1 MGVTTM
7 GANGVITKFK
17 NGTTV
22 SCHSAHDGGGSTQYA
37 DFINFFKEKGDDLPK
52 YKNCLEWCAGPGFI
66 GYSLLDAEVCQHVTF
81 MDIHEPAIEDAR
93 NNAIFNNLT
102 DRTSFHTIDAI
113 HKLPTDLKFDLVVA
127 NPPHS
132 LEASE
137 EWLNNKVLFRLI
149 VDLDWKIHEEF
160 FAHITDYLLPG
171 AEVILS
177 QTHQYQIHCE
187 LAEKAGLSFE
197 GYKPAKILTDEING
211 STIEDSGPA
220 LMTFRFIPKTA

>member
-1 MGVTTM
+1 MNVTT
-7 GANGVITKFK
+7 KFE
-17 NGTTV
+17 NGTIV
-22 SCHSAHDGGGSTQYA
+22 SCEQEHDGGGSTQYA

-66 GYSLLDAEVCQHVTF
+66 GYSLLDEEVCQHVTF
-81 MDIHEPAIEDAR
+81 MDIHEPAIDDAR

-102 DRTSFHTIDAI
+102 DRTSFYTIDAI
-113 HKLPTDLKFDLVVA
+113 HKLPTDLKFDLVVG

-132 LEASE
+132 LKASE
-137 EWLNNKVLFRLI
+137 EWLNNKGLFRLI

-177 QTHQYQIHCE
+177 ENDHFPEFIE
-187 LAEKAGLSFE
+187 MAKKVGLIFE
-197 GYKPAKILTDEING
+197 GYKPAKILTDQIYG
-211 STIEDSGPA
+211 SNLVVESGPA
-220 LMTFRFIPKTA
+220 LMTFRFIPKNT

>member
-1 MGVTTM
+1 MSITTE
-7 GANGVITKFK
+7 FE
-17 NGTTV
+17 NGTIV
-22 SCHSAHDGGGSTQYA
+22 SCEQVNDGGGSTQYA
-37 DFINFFKEKGDDLPK
+37 DFIDFFKGKGDDLLT
-52 YKNCLEWCAGPGFI
+52 YKNCLEWCSGPGFI

-93 NNAIFNNLT
+93 TNAIFNNLT

-113 HKLPTDLKFDLVVA
+113 HKLPTDLKFDLVVG
-127 NPPHS
+127 NPPHAQTNEWKDNHES
-132 LEASE
+132 LA
-137 EWLNNKVLFRLI
+137 RMI
-149 VDLDWKIHEEF
+149 VDLDWKIHKEF

-177 QTHQYQIHCE
+177 ETHQHPIHYE

-197 GYKPAKILTDEING
+197 GYKPAKILADQVHG
-211 STIEDSGPA
+211 STIVESGAA

>member
-1 MGVTTM
+1 MSITTE
-7 GANGVITKFK
+7 FE
-17 NGTTV
+17 NGTIV
-22 SCHSAHDGGGSTQYA
+22 SCEQVHDGGGSTQYA
-37 DFINFFKEKGDDLPK
+37 DFIDFFKEKGDDLPK

-113 HKLPTDLKFDLVVA
+113 RKLPTDLKFDLVVA
-127 NPPHS
+127 NPPHTQTS
-132 LEASE
+132 LVSVPHES
-137 EWLNNKVLFRLI
+137 LTRLI

-177 QTHQYQIHCE
+177 ENDKIQVFIE
-187 LAEKAGLSFE
+187 MAKKVGLIFE
-197 GYKPAKILTDEING
+197 GYKPAKELAG
-211 STIEDSGPA
+211 GCVFAS
-220 LMTFRFIPKTA
+220 LMTFRFTPKTI

>member
-1 MGVTTM
+1 MNVTT
-7 GANGVITKFK
+7 KFE
-17 NGTTV
+17 NGTIV
-22 SCHSAHDGGGSTQYA
+22 SCEQENDGGGSTQYA

-81 MDIHEPAIEDAR
+81 MDIHEPAIDDAR

-132 LEASE
+132 LKASE
-137 EWLNNKVLFRLI
+137 EWLNNKGLFRLI

-177 QTHQYQIHCE
+177 ENDHFPEFIE
-187 LAEKAGLSFE
+187 MAKKVGLIFE
-197 GYKPAKILTDEING
+197 GYKPAKILTDQIYG
-211 STIEDSGPA
+211 SNLVVESGPA
-220 LMTFRFIPKTA
+220 LMTFRFIPKNT

>member
-1 MGVTTM
+1 MNVTT
-7 GANGVITKFK
+7 KFE
-17 NGTTV
+17 NGTIV
-22 SCHSAHDGGGSTQYA
+22 SCEQENDGGGSTQYA

-66 GYSLLDAEVCQHVTF
+66 GYSLLDEEVCQHVTF
-81 MDIHEPAIEDAR
+81 MDIHEPAIDDAR

-102 DRTSFHTIDAI
+102 DRTSFYTIDAI
-113 HKLPTDLKFDLVVA
+113 HKLPTDLKFDLVVG

-132 LEASE
+132 LKASE
-137 EWLNNKVLFRLI
+137 EWLNNKGLFRLI

-177 QTHQYQIHCE
+177 ENDHFPEFIE
-187 LAEKAGLSFE
+187 MAKKVGLIFE
-197 GYKPAKILTDEING
+197 GYKPAKILTDQIYG
-211 STIEDSGPA
+211 SNLVVESGPA
-220 LMTFRFIPKTA
+220 LMTFRFIPKNT

>member
-1 MGVTTM
+1 MSITTE
-7 GANGVITKFK
+7 FE
-17 NGTTV
+17 NGTIV
-22 SCHSAHDGGGSTQYA
+22 SCEQVHDGGGSTQYA
-37 DFINFFKEKGDDLPK
+37 DFIDFFKEKGDDLPK

-81 MDIHEPAIEDAR
+81 MDIHEPAIDDAR

-113 HKLPTDLKFDLVVA
+113 HKLPTDLKFDLVVG

-132 LEASE
+132 LKASE
-137 EWLNNKVLFRLI
+137 EWLNNKGLFRLI

-177 QTHQYQIHCE
+177 ENDHFPEFIE
-187 LAEKAGLSFE
+187 MAKKVGLIFE
-197 GYKPAKILTDEING
+197 GYKPAKILTDQIYG
-211 STIEDSGPA
+211 SNLVVESSPA
-220 LMTFRFIPKTA
+220 LMTFRFIPKNT

>member
-1 MGVTTM
+1 MNVTT
-7 GANGVITKFK
+7 KFE
-17 NGTTV
+17 NGTIV
-22 SCHSAHDGGGSTQYA
+22 SCEQVHDGGGSTQYA
-37 DFINFFKEKGDDLPK
+37 DFIDFFKEKGDDLPK

-81 MDIHEPAIEDAR
+81 MDIHEPAIDDAR

-113 HKLPTDLKFDLVVA
+113 HKLPTDLKFDLVVG

-132 LEASE
+132 LKASE
-137 EWLNNKVLFRLI
+137 EWLNNKGLFRLI

-177 QTHQYQIHCE
+177 ENDHFPEFIE
-187 LAEKAGLSFE
+187 MAKKVGLIFE
-197 GYKPAKILTDEING
+197 GYKPAKILTDQIYG
-211 STIEDSGPA
+211 SNLVVESGPA
-220 LMTFRFIPKTA
+220 LMTFRFIPKNT

>member
-1 MGVTTM
+1 MNVTT
-7 GANGVITKFK
+7 KFE
-17 NGTTV
+17 NGTIV
-22 SCHSAHDGGGSTQYA
+22 SCEQENDGGGSTQYA

-66 GYSLLDAEVCQHVTF
+66 GYSLLDEEVCQHVTF
-81 MDIHEPAIEDAR
+81 MDIHEPAIDDAR

-113 HKLPTDLKFDLVVA
+113 HKLPTDLKFDLVVG

-132 LEASE
+132 LKASE
-137 EWLNNKVLFRLI
+137 EWLNNKGLFRLI

-177 QTHQYQIHCE
+177 ENDKLQVFIE
-187 LAEKAGLSFE
+187 MAKKVGLIFE
-197 GYKPAKILTDEING
+197 GYKPAKELA
-211 STIEDSGPA
+211 SRCVFAS
-220 LMTFRFIPKTA
+220 LMTFRFTPKTI

>member
-1 MGVTTM
+1 MNVTT
-7 GANGVITKFK
+7 KFE
-17 NGTTV
+17 NGTIV
-22 SCHSAHDGGGSTQYA
+22 SCEQENDGGGSTQYA

-66 GYSLLDAEVCQHVTF
+66 GYSLLDTEVCQHVTF
-81 MDIHEPAIEDAR
+81 MDIHEPAIDDAR

-113 HKLPTDLKFDLVVA
+113 HKLPTDLKFDLVVG

-132 LEASE
+132 LKASE
-137 EWLNNKVLFRLI
+137 EWLNNKGLFRLI

-177 QTHQYQIHCE
+177 ENDHFPEFIE
-187 LAEKAGLSFE
+187 MAKKVGLIFE
-197 GYKPAKILTDEING
+197 GYKPAKILTDQIYG
-211 STIEDSGPA
+211 SNLVVESGPA
-220 LMTFRFIPKTA
+220 LMTFRFIPKNT

>member
-1 MGVTTM
+1 MNVTT
-7 GANGVITKFK
+7 KFE
-17 NGTTV
+17 NGTIV
-22 SCHSAHDGGGSTQYA
+22 SCEQENDGGGSTQYA

-81 MDIHEPAIEDAR
+81 MDIHEPAIDDAR

-113 HKLPTDLKFDLVVA
+113 HKLPTDLKFDLVVG

-132 LEASE
+132 LKASE
-137 EWLNNKVLFRLI
+137 EWLNNKGLFRLI

-177 QTHQYQIHCE
+177 ENDHFPEFIE
-187 LAEKAGLSFE
+187 MAKKVGLIFE
-197 GYKPAKILTDEING
+197 GYKPAKILTDQIYG
-211 STIEDSGPA
+211 SNLVVESGPA
-220 LMTFRFIPKTA
+220 LMTFRFIPKNT

>member
-1 MGVTTM
+1 MSITTE
-7 GANGVITKFK
+7 FE
-17 NGTTV
+17 NGTIV
-22 SCHSAHDGGGSTQYA
+22 SCEQVHDGGGSTQYA
-37 DFINFFKEKGDDLPK
+37 DFIDFFKEKGDDLPK

-66 GYSLLDAEVCQHVTF
+66 GYSLLDEEVCQHVTF
-81 MDIHEPAIEDAR
+81 MDIHEPAIDDAR

-102 DRTSFHTIDAI
+102 DRTSFYTIDAI
-113 HKLPTDLKFDLVVA
+113 HKLPTDLKFDLVVG

-137 EWLNNKVLFRLI
+137 EWLNNKGLFRLI

-177 QTHQYQIHCE
+177 ENDHFPEFIE
-187 LAEKAGLSFE
+187 MAKKVGLIFE
-197 GYKPAKILTDEING
+197 GYKPAKILTDQIYG
-211 STIEDSGPA
+211 SNLVVESGPA
-220 LMTFRFIPKTA
+220 LMTFRFIPKNT

>member
-1 MGVTTM
+1 MNVTT
-7 GANGVITKFK
+7 KFE
-17 NGTTV
+17 NGTIV
-22 SCHSAHDGGGSTQYA
+22 SCEQVHDGGGSTQYA
-37 DFINFFKEKGDDLPK
+37 DFIDFFKEKGDDLPK

-66 GYSLLDAEVCQHVTF
+66 GYSLLDTEVCQHVTF
-81 MDIHEPAIEDAR
+81 MDIHEPAIDDAR

-113 HKLPTDLKFDLVVA
+113 HKLPTDLKFDLVVG

-132 LEASE
+132 LKASE
-137 EWLNNKVLFRLI
+137 EWLNNKGLFRLI

-177 QTHQYQIHCE
+177 ENDHFPEFIE
-187 LAEKAGLSFE
+187 MAKKVGLIFE
-197 GYKPAKILTDEING
+197 GYKPAKILTDQIYG
-211 STIEDSGPA
+211 SNLVVESGPA
-220 LMTFRFIPKTA
+220 LMTFRFIPKNT

>member
-1 MGVTTM
+1 MNVTT
-7 GANGVITKFK
+7 KFE
-17 NGTTV
+17 NGTIV
-22 SCHSAHDGGGSTQYA
+22 SCEQENDGGGSTQYA

-66 GYSLLDAEVCQHVTF
+66 GYSLLDTEVCQHVTF
-81 MDIHEPAIEDAR
+81 MDIHEPAIDDAR

-102 DRTSFHTIDAI
+102 DRTSFYTIDAI

-132 LEASE
+132 LKASE
-137 EWLNNKVLFRLI
+137 EWLNNKGLFRLI

-177 QTHQYQIHCE
+177 ENDHFPEFIE
-187 LAEKAGLSFE
+187 MAKKVGLIFE
-197 GYKPAKILTDEING
+197 GYKPAKILTDQIYG
-211 STIEDSGPA
+211 SNLVVESGPA
-220 LMTFRFIPKTA
+220 LMTFRFIPKNT

>member
-1 MGVTTM
+1 MSITTE
-7 GANGVITKFK
+7 FE
-17 NGTTV
+17 NGTIV
-22 SCHSAHDGGGSTQYA
+22 SCEQVHDGGGSTQYA
-37 DFINFFKEKGDDLPK
+37 DFIDFFKEKGDDLPK

-66 GYSLLDAEVCQHVTF
+66 GYSLLDEEVCQHVTF
-81 MDIHEPAIEDAR
+81 MDIHEPAIDDAR

-102 DRTSFHTIDAI
+102 DRTSFYTIDAI

-132 LEASE
+132 MNALVSVPHES
-137 EWLNNKVLFRLI
+137 LTRLI

-177 QTHQYQIHCE
+177 ENGKHQVFIE
-187 LAEKAGLSFE
+187 MAKKVGLIFE
-197 GYKPAKILTDEING
+197 GYKPAKELA
-211 STIEDSGPA
+211 SRCVFAS
-220 LMTFRFIPKTA
+220 LMTFRFTPKTI

>member
-1 MGVTTM
+1 MNVTT
-7 GANGVITKFK
+7 KFE
-17 NGTTV
+17 NGTIV
-22 SCHSAHDGGGSTQYA
+22 SCEQENDGGGSTQYA
-37 DFINFFKEKGDDLPK
+37 DFIDFFKEKGDDLPK

-81 MDIHEPAIEDAR
+81 MDIHEPAIDDAR

-132 LEASE
+132 MNALVSVPHES
-137 EWLNNKVLFRLI
+137 LTRLI

-177 QTHQYQIHCE
+177 ENGKHQVFIE
-187 LAEKAGLSFE
+187 MAKKVGLIFE
-197 GYKPAKILTDEING
+197 GYKPAKELA
-211 STIEDSGPA
+211 SGA
-220 LMTFRFIPKTA
+220 CVNASLMTYRFTPKTI